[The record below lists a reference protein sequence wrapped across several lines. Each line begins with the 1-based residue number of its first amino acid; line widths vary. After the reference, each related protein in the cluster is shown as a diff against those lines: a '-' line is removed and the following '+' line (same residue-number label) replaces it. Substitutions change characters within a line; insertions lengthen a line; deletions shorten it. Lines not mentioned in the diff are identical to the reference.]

1 MLETYKTEDKL
12 NKKKTAIEYGQ
23 IGDRFQCNIKDLG
36 IVKKY
41 DLIYGH
47 WSLGYLKD

>member
-1 MLETYKTEDKL
+1 MLDTYKTEDGL
-12 NKKKTAIEYGQ
+12 KKTAIEFGQ